1 MIAREHDSG
10 DVDVT
15 IAVDLSIDDM
25 ELADRVRQMLME
37 DPGIRIVSGNGLR
50 ADMRITDG
58 AVEIGSDVPLLV
70 IAAGADALDTLR
82 AGASAVL
89 SEDADAGT
97 LSSAIR
103 GVAHGLTVF
112 TEDVRDQLFRLS
124 DLGGPGN
131 TEDEFPAAELTE
143 RELQVLALLAEGA
156 SNKSIARA
164 LGITPHTAKFHVAS
178 IVAKLGA
185 TGRTEAVARAMRI
198 GLLMI

>member
-58 AVEIGSDVPLLV
+58 AVEIGNGAPLLV
-70 IAAGADALDTLR
+70 IGADADALETLR

-89 SEDADAGT
+89 SEDTDAGT

-112 TEDVRDQLFRLS
+112 TEDVRHRLFRLS
-124 DLGGPGN
+124 DLGGPGDA
-131 TEDEFPAAELTE
+131 EDEFPAAELTE

-164 LGITPHTAKFHVAS
+164 LAITPHTAKFHVAS

-185 TGRTEAVARAMRI
+185 TGRTEAVAKAMRM